1 MPDNFDMA
9 SLVSTLCTTFR
20 GALGLSKA
28 AINLEPVPDEL
39 RQQRRK
45 SCAACPAATRTK
57 SLGRLPLSV
66 LTATS
71 TCSACHC
78 NLYAKTKLAGET
90 CPRGRW

>member
-1 MPDNFDMA
+1 MS
-9 SLVSTLCTTFR
+9 SLVSTLRTTFR

-28 AINLEPVPDEL
+28 ALDLEPVSDEV

-45 SCAACPAATRTK
+45 TCAACPAATRTK

-66 LTATS
+66 LTPAS

-78 NLYAKTKLAGET
+78 NLFAKTRIAGET

>member
-1 MPDNFDMA
+1 MT
-9 SLVSTLCTTFR
+9 SLVSTLRTAVRETFR

-45 SCAACPAATRTK
+45 ICAACPTATRTK

-66 LTATS
+66 LTPTS